1 MLHRLRHL
9 FDYLFRRRRFEA
21 ELDEEVDSSFAM
33 MVDRFV
39 AGGMS
44 LPEARRAARI
54 EFEGVEQVK
63 EKMRDGMVGSALL
76 VFSRTRATPGAG
88 CAAARRSPSSR
99 CSRWR
104 WASA

>member
-21 ELDEEVDSSFAM
+21 ELAEEVDSSFAM

-76 VFSRTRATPGAG
+76 VFVQD
-88 CAAARRSPSSR
+88 ARHA
-99 CSRWR
+99 W
-104 WASA
+104 